1 MGLGTA
7 GLIGGLGKGLVDLG
21 TEKVRASNQER
32 LLKLEEARE
41 VRLQQLRTQGQLQ
54 VQQVQGQQQ
63 VALQAQDNIA
73 KSVQIQ
79 QQADSA
85 AALEEKRQ
93 AGDASIKEAD
103 RKFQAEEG
111 QKNRAS
117 AEKIAGMRANPN
129 GKNPPGGKFTTNRIT
144 VTSEDENGEIKQADT
159 IAVTRGGRTY
169 VQLADAFVPYSAG
182 ETAKLPEFSPK
193 TKANLPRALEDLR
206 KDPSSAEEFL
216 EAFKYLPAK
225 YITYLQGDAGSAATA
240 DDDE

>member
-21 TEKVRASNQER
+21 VEKTRASNQER

-41 VRLQQLRTQGQLQ
+41 IRLQQLRTQGQMDVTRL
-54 VQQVQGQQQ
+54 QGQQQ
-63 VALQAQDNIA
+63 QEQQAQDNIA
-73 KSVQIQ
+73 KTVQNSQ
-79 QQADSA
+79 VADA
-85 AALEEKRQ
+85 NLALEDRRSANDATLKKAERESIEK
-93 AGDASIKEAD
+93 
-103 RKFQAEEG
+103 EG
-111 QKNRAS
+111 AANRAS

-144 VTSEDENGEIKQADT
+144 VTSEDENGNIKQADT

-182 ETAKLPEFSPK
+182 ETAKLPQFSAK

-216 EAFKYLPAK
+216 ETFKYLPAK